1 MKAIVFY
8 EHGDVDRL
16 RLAEV
21 ETPEPARGEVL
32 VQTKACALNHLDIWV
47 RLGGGA
53 YGPPLPHVLGG
64 DVAGEIAVLG
74 ADVEGP
80 PVGTRVVLA
89 PGISCGV
96 CIECLAGRGNRC
108 GSAKI
113 LGAHIWGG
121 YAEYVVVPA
130 RNVAPIP
137 DSLSFVEAAAVPITF
152 LTAWHLL
159 VNRAA
164 VGPGE
169 TVLVLGAGSGV
180 GAAAIPIAKLAGA
193 RVIAAS
199 RTEVKRNQALQI
211 GADKAVDSS
220 GNFAE
225 AIMELTGGQGVDVV
239 VEHVGP
245 ATFSQSIAS
254 LRRGGRLVTCG
265 STTGPTTEVTLRTLF
280 GRELALIG
288 GMLGTRSEFATVVS
302 LVAGGKLKP
311 TIDRTYPL
319 EEAADAQ
326 RRLLAQEQFGKIV
339 LTV

>member
-16 RLAEV
+16 QLAEV

-32 VQTKACALNHLDIWV
+32 VQVRACALNHVDIWV

-64 DVAGEIAVLG
+64 DVAGEIAILG
-74 ADVEGP
+74 NEVEGP
-80 PVGTRVVLA
+80 PVGTRVVIA
-89 PGISCGV
+89 PGISCGN
-96 CIECLAGRGNRC
+96 CSECLAGRDNRC
-108 GSAKI
+108 SSAKI
-113 LGAHIWGG
+113 LGAHVWGG

-130 RNVAPIP
+130 RNVVPIH
-137 DSLSFVEAAAVPITF
+137 DSFSFVEAAAVPITF

-164 VGPGE
+164 VRPGE

-211 GADKAVDSS
+211 GADEAVDSG

-225 AIMELTGGQGVDVV
+225 TIMAITGGQGVDVV

-245 ATFSQSIAS
+245 ATFSQSVAS

-265 STTGPTTEVTLRTLF
+265 STTGPTTEFTLRTLF
-280 GRELALIG
+280 GRELSLIG
-288 GMLGTRSEFATVVS
+288 GMLGTRSEFATVMS

-311 TIDRTYPL
+311 TIDRTFPL
-319 EEAADAQ
+319 DEAADAQ

-339 LTV
+339 LTA